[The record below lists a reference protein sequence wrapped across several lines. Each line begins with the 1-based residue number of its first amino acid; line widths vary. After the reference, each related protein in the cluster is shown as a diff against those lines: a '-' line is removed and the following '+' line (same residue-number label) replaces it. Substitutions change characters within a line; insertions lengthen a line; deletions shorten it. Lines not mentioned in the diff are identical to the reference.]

1 LALTHT
7 EGRTM
12 NRTWP
17 TIAVIISVPLLVLG
31 VVFLIAAMTN
41 PGRFLVAL
49 VFLAFGGLLLI
60 AGALSLRRAAEIS
73 PEALATGIVDLARR
87 LDGEATVAQVQSEF
101 RIPQS
106 MALDAL
112 EKLRGRGEAQRERRG
127 EHWAYIFKSVMPAKA
142 IKRCPYCG
150 TEYSIKSPVRDCDNC
165 GATVEIVKV

>member
-1 LALTHT
+1 
-7 EGRTM
+7 M

-17 TIAVIISVPLLVLG
+17 IIAVIISVPLLVLG

-41 PGRFLVAL
+41 PGRILVAL
-49 VFLAFGGLLLI
+49 AFLVFGGALLI
-60 AGALSLRRAAEIS
+60 AGAMSLRRAAEIS

-106 MALDAL
+106 MALGAL
-112 EKLRGRGEAQRERRG
+112 EKLRGGGDAQRERRG
-127 EHWAYIFKSVMPAKA
+127 DHWVYIFKSVMPAKA

-150 TEYSIKSPVRDCDNC
+150 TEYSIKSAIRECTNC
-165 GATVEIVKV
+165 GASVEIVKV